1 MIAFP
6 IPGLF
11 GGPITMATLY
21 VVCDVEYCDLT
32 MDTRAV
38 GYGSTIHSQDAL
50 TKLQNRVISRVAT
63 F

>member
-1 MIAFP
+1 
-6 IPGLF
+6 
-11 GGPITMATLY
+11 MATLY

-50 TKLQNRVISRVAT
+50 TKLQNWVVLHVAT
-63 F
+63 FETVVQHNF